1 MEKWSCVQQAFPDG
15 RHCLRGWGEV
25 VNQTD
30 TVPVC
35 RDVSTKNGSH
45 VSQDPDMPSLYSGRN
60 TKKLDFFSP
69 VAYWCRNCGLQS
81 LIG

>member
-1 MEKWSCVQQAFPDG
+1 MFNRHFQNG
-15 RHCLRGWGEV
+15 RHGPGGWGEV

-30 TVPVC
+30 TVPAY

-45 VSQDPDMPSLYSGRN
+45 ILQDPDMSPLYSGRN

-69 VAYWCRNCGLQS
+69 VACLCWNCGLQS
-81 LIG
+81 LVG

>member
-35 RDVSTKNGSH
+35 RDVSTSH
-45 VSQDPDMPSLYSGRN
+45 RIQTCHLCIVGETPRNWIFSAQWPIGAGTVVSSL
-60 TKKLDFFSP
+60 L
-69 VAYWCRNCGLQS
+69 
-81 LIG
+81 